1 MNSKPEL
8 IDNETMT
15 VDDFEF
21 LIADYEV
28 KFSKEVVEETEELET
43 KEAPWESETK
53 EEFKTED
60 IEDDETDPE
69 VTLDQLV
76 DGVIDSG
83 KLDKMTVEQK
93 YKLFNR
99 IQSLTKKIN

>member
-8 IDNETMT
+8 VDNETMT

-28 KFSKEVVEETEELET
+28 KFSKDVIEETEELET
-43 KEAPWESETK
+43 KEAPWESEIK

-69 VTLDQLV
+69 VTLDQLI

-83 KLDKMTVEQK
+83 KLDKMTVE
-93 YKLFNR
+93 
-99 IQSLTKKIN
+99 